1 MLKRELVQH
10 MRRLWRVLL
19 AILLAYLIVS
29 AIIMQR
35 IASNISSLRDMDTW
49 IKFLPFSY
57 SLFYGIT
64 IAFLVILFF
73 FYTLRTIA
81 DYRRGKTRW
90 MLLAYTEKMRIF
102 ADALL
107 FTVIIIIFYILS
119 LSILYL
125 SFQHHLQLLNNRQLY
140 VPEEYRSFPAFLAI
154 QNAYPLL
161 YPSSFS
167 SFAVLL
173 SLFLSIV
180 TGTTSIIHELK
191 AETSKANGWI
201 YIGYLVLVYLC
212 YTVWHSAFWM
222 MLIPLLFSIIFTINI
237 KRCCYFIQ
245 RRG

>member
-90 MLLAYTEKMRIF
+90 MLLAYTEKTRIF

-107 FTVIIIIFYILS
+107 FAVIIIIF
-119 LSILYL
+119 
-125 SFQHHLQLLNNRQLY
+125 
-140 VPEEYRSFPAFLAI
+140 
-154 QNAYPLL
+154 
-161 YPSSFS
+161 
-167 SFAVLL
+167 
-173 SLFLSIV
+173 
-180 TGTTSIIHELK
+180 
-191 AETSKANGWI
+191 
-201 YIGYLVLVYLC
+201 
-212 YTVWHSAFWM
+212 
-222 MLIPLLFSIIFTINI
+222 
-237 KRCCYFIQ
+237 
-245 RRG
+245 